1 VHKTS
6 PALLLLAA
14 ALAAG
19 CTGSRQYVRANADFS
34 TIQAVTVLPFE
45 NVTSDKLAA
54 ERVQRIFV
62 SELLNLNVFEV
73 VEPALAA
80 RLVGR
85 DAFQAS
91 GVSPE
96 DVVRLGKELKVQ
108 GLFLGSLLEYD
119 EGRGGAAA
127 NPRVT
132 VQIKLVET
140 ETGATVW
147 SITRTAGGASLGSRL
162 FGMGGSTAVRAAEEA
177 VREALA
183 ALKG

>member
-1 VHKTS
+1 LLKTMS
-6 PALLLLAA
+6 TLLLLAA
-14 ALAAG
+14 ALSTG
-19 CTGSRQYVRANADFS
+19 CSRDRQYVRPNADFS

-54 ERVQRIFV
+54 ERVQRIFI
-62 SELLNLNVFEV
+62 SELLNLNVFEL

-91 GVSPE
+91 NVSPDE
-96 DVVRLGKELKVQ
+96 IKKLGKDLKVQ
-108 GLFLGSLLEYD
+108 GIFLGSLLEYD

-132 VQIKLVET
+132 VQIRLVET